1 MASPFFPKGASMQQ
15 VISALGVI
23 SAVTFAVAPQFT
35 SIQPKTAAVLTL
47 IGTAVSALSGA
58 LVKYGAGNRVITGLG
73 AALAV
78 VSVGAG
84 ATDVLPGN
92 VTLVLSIIG
101 TALAAVGKSLF
112 DWSDLTGGGKLPLI
126 LIPVLGLSTLG
137 AAGCDRGREFAA
149 TLDRVSGYV
158 ATGLQIVDEQTA
170 AGTMSPET
178 GAAIVTT
185 LRQINTVNGRLVSEA
200 KQYVTPDGKLSLTV
214 NGQTALLNIVGSSRS
229 VAVKLLTDPRI
240 TSLPEAEQAKWVGVI
255 NNLTTTLDLI
265 AEIVKTAKVKG
276 A

>member
-1 MASPFFPKGASMQQ
+1 MQQ

-58 LVKYGAGNRVITGLG
+58 LVKYGAENRVITGLG

-84 ATDVLPGN
+84 ATDVLPDN
-92 VTLVLSIIG
+92 VTLVLSIVG
-101 TALAAVGKSLF
+101 TALAAAGKSLF
-112 DWSDLTGGGKLPLI
+112 DWNDLTGGKLPLI

-178 GAAIVTT
+178 GAAIVAT
-185 LRQINTVNGRLVSEA
+185 LRQINAVNGKLITEA
-200 KQYVTPDGKLSLTV
+200 KQYVTSDGKLSLTA
-214 NGQTALLNIVGSSRS
+214 NGQTSLLAIVGSSRS

-265 AEIVKTAKVKG
+265 AEIVKTAKTKG

>member
-1 MASPFFPKGASMQQ
+1 MQQ
-15 VISALGVI
+15 IISALGVV
-23 SAVTFAVAPQFT
+23 SAVAFAVAPQFT

-47 IGTAVSALSGA
+47 VGTAVSALSGA
-58 LVKYGAGNRVITGLG
+58 LVKYGTENRVITGLG

-84 ATDVLPGN
+84 ASDILPGN

-112 DWSDLTGGGKLPLI
+112 NWSDLTGEKLPAVI
-126 LIPVLGLSTLG
+126 LIPVLGLSILG
-137 AAGCDRGREFAA
+137 ASGCDRGREFAA

-158 ATGLQIVDEQTA
+158 GTGLAIVDEQTA

-185 LRQINTVNGRLVSEA
+185 LRQVNTVNGKLITEA
-200 KQYVTPDGKLSLTV
+200 RQYLTPDGKLALTA
-214 NGQTALLNIVGSSRS
+214 NGQTSLLAIVGSSRS

-240 TSLPEAEQAKWVGVI
+240 TSLPEAEQAKWVSVV

-265 AEIVKTAKVKG
+265 AEIVKTAKTKEIK
-276 A
+276 